1 MQLTTS
7 NYGHVHSTNGAHGA
21 LGAKSPLQFI
31 AQAIAQTPATF
42 GVEKADMFDPDA
54 TLSVNVT
61 SLDAKSVV
69 GTPWQALRSVWTI
82 GLLQPVNPL
91 KAHIPPPEPEVVPL
105 PPTPH
110 PDPLTPTPTDVPP
123 PVIEPPMPGEHVPV
137 VDPALPGQPVI
148 ASD

>member
-7 NYGHVHSTNGAHGA
+7 NYGHLHGTNGAQ
-21 LGAKSPLQFI
+21 SPLQFI

-42 GVEKADMFDPDA
+42 GAEEADMFDPEA
-54 TLSVNVT
+54 TLPVNVT
-61 SLDAKSVV
+61 FLDAKSGV
-69 GTPWQALRSVWTI
+69 GTPWQAPQSVRTI
-82 GLLQPVNPL
+82 GLLEPVNPL

-110 PDPLTPTPTDVPP
+110 PVPPTSKPTDVPP
-123 PVIEPPMPGEHVPV
+123 EVIEPPMPGEHLPV
-137 VDPALPGQPVI
+137 FDPALPQPTVI

>member
-7 NYGHVHSTNGAHGA
+7 NYGHLHGTNGAQ
-21 LGAKSPLQFI
+21 SPLQF
-31 AQAIAQTPATF
+31 IAQTPATF
-42 GVEKADMFDPDA
+42 GAEETDRFDPEA
-54 TLSVNVT
+54 TLPVNVT
-61 SLDAKSVV
+61 FLDAKSVV
-69 GTPWQALRSVWTI
+69 GTPWQALRIVGTI
-82 GLLQPVNPL
+82 GLLEPVNPL

-110 PDPLTPTPTDVPP
+110 PEPLTPTPTDVPP